1 VTTES
6 TEPAAG
12 ATNAAGTEAAGSVS
26 ARGVGADADA
36 ALRVLRGEPTAEELA
51 ALVAVLAARAADG
64 AGAGAAEPA
73 RAVSGWTDRSRYVRS
88 GRLGFGAR
96 TGWRASTL
104 PR

>member
-1 VTTES
+1 MITES
-6 TEPAAG
+6 TETSASAAS
-12 ATNAAGTEAAGSVS
+12 TEAAGALS
-26 ARGVGADADA
+26 ARGVGAGAGA

-64 AGAGAAEPA
+64 AGAGAVEPA